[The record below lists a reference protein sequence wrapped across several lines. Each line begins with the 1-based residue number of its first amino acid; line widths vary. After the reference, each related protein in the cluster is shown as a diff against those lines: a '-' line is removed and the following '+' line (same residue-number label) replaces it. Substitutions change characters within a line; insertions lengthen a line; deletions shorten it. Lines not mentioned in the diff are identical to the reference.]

1 MLRLRAQLDNRE
13 NGVDAY
19 GREALSTLHS
29 GVAAMRF
36 PRWLLLPAVLVV
48 ATSPAR
54 AQSPLPELKFQ
65 DPPGFL
71 RSGAYPPAD
80 FSSQEVNASLQVYPF
95 RPFRGDVRQAFSRTL
110 FRDAIDP
117 QYREENVAPGAKLD
131 GITLP
136 GADYVLRA
144 RFNEVIAGLP
154 RERLRMAVVSGGAVA
169 IVDAQANSL
178 TSWQHVLPQLNA
190 FAATLRVVAGAPE
203 PDYAAPVGAA
213 GRAVAGL
220 YMGFTK
226 KYMTDLQRGSAYGHY
241 VNAVQYYLFS
251 ADGRVYRHYDEL
263 KVPGRDP
270 ARFDFAEAEREDPVN
285 SGRYTIKGD
294 SIFVRLGPAER
305 PERFAL
311 RVPNGTSLSIGSVS
325 YTRQ

>member
-1 MLRLRAQLDNRE
+1 
-13 NGVDAY
+13 
-19 GREALSTLHS
+19 
-29 GVAAMRF
+29 MRF
-36 PRWLLLPAVLVV
+36 PRWILLSLSLIAASRSL
-48 ATSPAR
+48 R
-54 AQSPLPELKFQ
+54 AQTPLPELKFA

-71 RSGAYPPAD
+71 RSAAYPPAD

-95 RPFRGDVRQAFSRTL
+95 RVFRGDVRQAFSRTL
-110 FRDAIDP
+110 FRDWIDP
-117 QYREENVAPGAKLD
+117 QYREENVTPGAKLD
-131 GITLP
+131 GIVLP

-190 FAATLRVVAGAPE
+190 FASTLRVMAGAPE

-220 YMGFTK
+220 YMGFAK
-226 KYMTDLQRGSAYGHY
+226 KYMTDLQRGPAYGY
-241 VNAVQYYLFS
+241 YANAVQYYLFS

-263 KVPGRDP
+263 KVPGNDP
-270 ARFDFAEAEREDPVN
+270 ARFDFAAAERADPVN

-294 SIFVRLGPAER
+294 SIFVRLGLAER

-311 RVPNGTSLSIGSVS
+311 RLPRGGSLSIGAVS
-325 YTRQ
+325 YARQ

>member
-1 MLRLRAQLDNRE
+1 ML
-13 NGVDAY
+13 
-19 GREALSTLHS
+19 LSVITTLAI
-29 GVAAMRF
+29 VR
-36 PRWLLLPAVLVV
+36 
-48 ATSPAR
+48 AR
-54 AQSPLPELKFQ
+54 AQTPLPELKFD
-65 DPPGFL
+65 DPPGFM

-80 FSSQEVNASLQVYPF
+80 FSSREVNASLQVYPF
-95 RPFRGDVRQAFSRTL
+95 RVFRGDVRQAFSRTL
-110 FRDAIDP
+110 LRDLIDP
-117 QYREENVAPGAKLD
+117 QFREESVAPGAKLD

-154 RERLRMAVVSGGAVA
+154 RERLRMVVVSGGAVA

-190 FAATLRVVAGAPE
+190 FASTLRVVAGALE

-213 GRAVAGL
+213 GRAIAGL
-220 YMGFTK
+220 YMGFTR
-226 KYMTDLQRGSAYGHY
+226 KYMTDLQRGPAYGY
-241 VNAVQYYLFS
+241 YANAVQYYLFS

-270 ARFDFAEAEREDPVN
+270 ARFDFAAAEREDPVN
-285 SGRYTIKGD
+285 SGRFTIKGD
-294 SIFVRLGPAER
+294 SVFVRLGPAER

-311 RVPNGTSLSIGSVS
+311 RVPNQKSISIGSVS

>member
-1 MLRLRAQLDNRE
+1 M
-13 NGVDAY
+13 
-19 GREALSTLHS
+19 
-29 GVAAMRF
+29 
-36 PRWLLLPAVLVV
+36 VLVG
-48 ATSPAR
+48 AASPAR
-54 AQSPLPELKFQ
+54 AQTPLPALKFE
-65 DPPGFL
+65 DPPGFM

-95 RPFRGDVRQAFSRTL
+95 RPYPGDVRQAFSRTL
-110 FRDAIDP
+110 FREFIDP

-190 FAATLRVVAGAPE
+190 FASTLRVVAGAPE
-203 PDYAAPVGAA
+203 PDYSAPVGVA
-213 GRAVAGL
+213 GRAIAGL
-220 YMGFTK
+220 YMGFTR
-226 KYMTDLQRGSAYGHY
+226 KYMTDLQRGPAYGY
-241 VNAVQYYLFS
+241 YANAVQYYLFS
-251 ADGRVYRHYDEL
+251 ADGHVYRHYDEL
-263 KVPGRDP
+263 KVPGKDP
-270 ARFDFAEAEREDPVN
+270 ARFDFSAAEREDPVN
-285 SGRYTIKGD
+285 SGRYTIRGD
-294 SIFVRLGPAER
+294 SVFVRLGPAER
-305 PERFAL
+305 PERLAL
-311 RVPNGTSLSIGSVS
+311 RVPRGNTISIGSVS

>member
-1 MLRLRAQLDNRE
+1 
-13 NGVDAY
+13 
-19 GREALSTLHS
+19 
-29 GVAAMRF
+29 MRF
-36 PRWLLLPAVLVV
+36 PRWILLAPVLVA
-48 ATSPAR
+48 ATRPAR
-54 AQSPLPELKFQ
+54 AQTPLPELKFE

-71 RSGAYPPAD
+71 RSAAYPPAD
-80 FSSQEVNASLQVYPF
+80 FSSQEVNASLQVYAF

-110 FRDAIDP
+110 FRDFIDP

-131 GITLP
+131 GIALP

-190 FAATLRVVAGAPE
+190 FASTLRVVAGAPE
-203 PDYAAPVGAA
+203 PDYSAPVGGA
-213 GRAVAGL
+213 GRAIAGL
-220 YMGFTK
+220 YMGFTR
-226 KYMTDLQRGSAYGHY
+226 KYMTDLQRGPGYGY
-241 VNAVQYYLFS
+241 YANAVQYYLFS

-263 KVPGRDP
+263 KVPGKDP
-270 ARFDFAEAEREDPVN
+270 ARFDFSAAEREDPVN
-285 SGRYTIKGD
+285 AGRYTVRGD
-294 SIFVRLGPAER
+294 SVFVRVGPAER

-311 RVPNGTSLSIGSVS
+311 RVPRGNTISIGSVRF
-325 YTRQ
+325 TRQ

>member
-1 MLRLRAQLDNRE
+1 
-13 NGVDAY
+13 
-19 GREALSTLHS
+19 
-29 GVAAMRF
+29 MRI
-36 PRWLLLPAVLVV
+36 PRWMLLSVITAV
-48 ATSPAR
+48 AIARAR
-54 AQSPLPELKFQ
+54 AQTPLPELKFD
-65 DPPGFL
+65 DPPGFM
-71 RSGAYPPAD
+71 RSAAYPPAD
-80 FSSQEVNASLQVYPF
+80 FSSREVNASVQVYPF
-95 RPFRGDVRQAFSRTL
+95 RAFRGDVRQAFSRTL
-110 FRDAIDP
+110 FRDFIDP

-131 GITLP
+131 GITLA

-190 FAATLRVVAGAPE
+190 FASTLRVVAGAPE
-203 PDYAAPVGAA
+203 PDYTAPVGAA
-213 GRAVAGL
+213 GRGIAGL
-220 YMGFTK
+220 YMGFTR
-226 KYMTDLQRGSAYGHY
+226 KYMTDLQRGPAYGY
-241 VNAVQYYLFS
+241 YANAVQYYLFS

-270 ARFDFAEAEREDPVN
+270 ARFDFAGAEREDPVN

-305 PERFAL
+305 PERFVL
-311 RVPNGTSLSIGSVS
+311 RVPTGNSISIGSVS
-325 YTRQ
+325 YARQ

>member
-1 MLRLRAQLDNRE
+1 MRISPWLFLPTLAFAAAQQ
-13 NGVDAY
+13 
-19 GREALSTLHS
+19 
-29 GVAAMRF
+29 
-36 PRWLLLPAVLVV
+36 LPAQASV
-48 ATSPAR
+48 
-54 AQSPLPELKFQ
+54 PELKFE

-71 RSGAYPPAD
+71 RSGSYPPAD

-95 RPFRGDVRQAFSRTL
+95 RPYRGDVRQAFSRTL
-110 FRDAIDP
+110 FRDLIDP

-131 GITLP
+131 GIVLP

-154 RERLRMAVVSGGAVA
+154 RERLRMAIVSGGAVA

-190 FAATLRVVAGAPE
+190 FASTLRVVAGAPE
-203 PDYAAPVGAA
+203 PDYTAPVGAG
-213 GRAVAGL
+213 GRAIAGL
-220 YMGFTK
+220 YMGFTR
-226 KYMTDLQRGSAYGHY
+226 KYMTDLQRGPAYGY
-241 VNAVQYYLFS
+241 YANAVQYYLFS
-251 ADGRVYRHYDEL
+251 AAGRVYRHYDEL
-263 KVPGRDP
+263 KVPGKDP
-270 ARFDFAEAEREDPVN
+270 ARFDFTAAGREDPVN

-294 SIFVRLGPAER
+294 SVFVRLGPAEH

-311 RVPNGTSLSIGSVS
+311 RVPRGNAISIGSVS

>member
-1 MLRLRAQLDNRE
+1 
-13 NGVDAY
+13 
-19 GREALSTLHS
+19 
-29 GVAAMRF
+29 MRF
-36 PRWLLLPAVLVV
+36 PRWMLLTVITAV
-48 ATSPAR
+48 AITRGR
-54 AQSPLPELKFQ
+54 AQIPSPELKFD
-65 DPPGFL
+65 DPPGFM
-71 RSGAYPPAD
+71 RSAAYPPTD
-80 FSSQEVNASLQVYPF
+80 FSSREVNASLQVYPF
-95 RPFRGDVRQAFSRTL
+95 RAFRGDVRQAFSRTL
-110 FRDAIDP
+110 FRDLIDP

-190 FAATLRVVAGAPE
+190 FASTLRVVAGAPE
-203 PDYAAPVGAA
+203 PDFVAPVGAA
-213 GRAVAGL
+213 GRAIAGL
-220 YMGFTK
+220 YMGFTR
-226 KYMTDLQRGSAYGHY
+226 KYMTDLQRGPAYGY
-241 VNAVQYYLFS
+241 YANAVQYYLFS

-270 ARFDFAEAEREDPVN
+270 ARFDFAAAEREDPMN
-285 SGRYTIKGD
+285 SGHYTIKGD
-294 SIFVRLGPAER
+294 SVFVRLGPAER

-311 RVPNGTSLSIGSVS
+311 RVPNQKSISIGSVS

>member
-1 MLRLRAQLDNRE
+1 MLLPVVL
-13 NGVDAY
+13 
-19 GREALSTLHS
+19 
-29 GVAAMRF
+29 VAAGN
-36 PRWLLLPAVLVV
+36 
-48 ATSPAR
+48 PAR
-54 AQSPLPELKFQ
+54 AQIPIPELKFE
-65 DPPGFL
+65 DPPGFM

-95 RPFRGDVRQAFSRTL
+95 RPYRGDVRQAFSRTL
-110 FRDAIDP
+110 FRDFIDP
-117 QYREENVAPGAKLD
+117 QYREENVAAGAKLD
-131 GITLP
+131 GIVLP

-144 RFNEVIAGLP
+144 RFNEVVAGMP

-190 FAATLRVVAGAPE
+190 FASTLRVVAGAPE

-213 GRAVAGL
+213 GRAIAGL
-220 YMGFTK
+220 YMGFTR
-226 KYMTDLQRGSAYGHY
+226 KYMTDLQRGPAYGY
-241 VNAVQYYLFS
+241 YANAVQYYLFS
-251 ADGRVYRHYDEL
+251 ADGRVYRRYDEL

-270 ARFDFAEAEREDPVN
+270 ARFDFAAAEREDPVN

-294 SIFVRLGPAER
+294 SVFVRLGPAER

-311 RVPNGTSLSIGSVS
+311 RVPRGSSISIGSVS
-325 YTRQ
+325 YIRQ

>member
-1 MLRLRAQLDNRE
+1 MLHLRASLDNWE
-13 NGVDAY
+13 KQVDAY
-19 GREALSTLHS
+19 GREALSSLYS

-36 PRWLLLPAVLVV
+36 PRWMLLSAVLVG
-48 ATSPAR
+48 ANNSAR
-54 AQSPLPELKFQ
+54 SQIPPPELKFQ

-71 RSGAYPPAD
+71 RSAAYPPAD

-95 RPFRGDVRQAFSRTL
+95 RAFRGDVRQAFSRTL
-110 FRDAIDP
+110 FRDLIDP

-131 GITLP
+131 GIMLP

-190 FAATLRVVAGAPE
+190 FASTLRVVAGAPE

-213 GRAVAGL
+213 GRAIAGL

-226 KYMTDLQRGSAYGHY
+226 KYMTDLQRGSAYGYY

-263 KVPGRDP
+263 KVPGGDP
-270 ARFDFAEAEREDPVN
+270 ARFDFAAAEREDPVN

-294 SIFVRLGPAER
+294 SIFVRVGSAER

-311 RVPNGTSLSIGSVS
+311 RVPNGNSLSIGSVS
-325 YTRQ
+325 FTRQ

>member
-1 MLRLRAQLDNRE
+1 
-13 NGVDAY
+13 
-19 GREALSTLHS
+19 
-29 GVAAMRF
+29 MRF
-36 PRWLLLPAVLVV
+36 PRWMLVTSILVV
-48 ATSPAR
+48 ATMPAR
-54 AQSPLPELKFQ
+54 AQAPLPELKFT

-71 RSGAYPPAD
+71 RSAAYPPAD

-95 RPFRGDVRQAFSRTL
+95 RVFRGDARQAFSRTL
-110 FRDAIDP
+110 FRDWIDP

-131 GITLP
+131 GIALP

-190 FAATLRVVAGAPE
+190 FASTLRVMTGAPE
-203 PDYAAPVGAA
+203 PDYTAPVGAG
-213 GRAVAGL
+213 GRALAGL
-220 YMGFTK
+220 YMGFTR
-226 KYMTDLQRGSAYGHY
+226 KYMTDLQRGPAYGYY

-263 KVPGRDP
+263 EVPGRDP
-270 ARFDFAEAEREDPVN
+270 ARFDFAAAEREDPVN
-285 SGRYTIKGD
+285 AGRYTIKGD
-294 SIFVRLGPAER
+294 SIFVRLGPADR

-311 RVPNGTSLSIGSVS
+311 RVPNGPSLSIGAVRF
-325 YTRQ
+325 TRQ

>member
-1 MLRLRAQLDNRE
+1 M
-13 NGVDAY
+13 
-19 GREALSTLHS
+19 
-29 GVAAMRF
+29 
-36 PRWLLLPAVLVV
+36 VLVG
-48 ATSPAR
+48 AASPAR
-54 AQSPLPELKFQ
+54 AQTPLPALKFE
-65 DPPGFL
+65 DPPGFM

-95 RPFRGDVRQAFSRTL
+95 RPYPGDVRQVFSRTL
-110 FRDAIDP
+110 FRDFIDP

-190 FAATLRVVAGAPE
+190 FASTLRVVAGAPE
-203 PDYAAPVGAA
+203 PDYSAPVGVA
-213 GRAVAGL
+213 GRAIAGL
-220 YMGFTK
+220 YMGFTR
-226 KYMTDLQRGSAYGHY
+226 KYMTDLQRGPAYGY
-241 VNAVQYYLFS
+241 YANAVQYYLFS
-251 ADGRVYRHYDEL
+251 ADGHVYRHYDEL
-263 KVPGRDP
+263 KVPGKDP
-270 ARFDFAEAEREDPVN
+270 ARFDFSAAEREDPVN
-285 SGRYTIKGD
+285 SGRYTVKGD
-294 SIFVRLGPAER
+294 SVFVRLGPAER
-305 PERFAL
+305 PERLAL
-311 RVPNGTSLSIGSVS
+311 RVPRGNTISIGSVS

>member
-1 MLRLRAQLDNRE
+1 MILSVVMFAAARRA
-13 NGVDAY
+13 G
-19 GREALSTLHS
+19 
-29 GVAAMRF
+29 
-36 PRWLLLPAVLVV
+36 
-48 ATSPAR
+48 
-54 AQSPLPELKFQ
+54 AQAPLPELKFE
-65 DPPGFL
+65 DPPRFL

-80 FSSQEVNASLQVYPF
+80 FSSQDVNASLQVYPF
-95 RPFRGDVRQAFSRTL
+95 RPFGGDVRQAFSRSL
-110 FRDAIDP
+110 FRDLIDP
-117 QYREENVAPGAKLD
+117 PYREDNVAAVAKLD

-144 RFNEVIAGLP
+144 RFNEVIAGMP
-154 RERLRMAVVSGGAVA
+154 RERLRMAIVSGGAVA

-190 FAATLRVVAGAPE
+190 FASTLRVVSGAPE
-203 PDYAAPVGAA
+203 PDYTAPVGVA
-213 GRAVAGL
+213 GRGIAGL
-220 YMGFTK
+220 YMGFTR
-226 KYMTDLQRGSAYGHY
+226 KYMTDLQRGPAYGY
-241 VNAVQYYLFS
+241 YANAVQYYLFS

-270 ARFDFAEAEREDPVN
+270 ARFDFSAAEREDPVN

-294 SIFVRLGPAER
+294 SVFVRLGPPER

-311 RVPNGTSLSIGSVS
+311 RVPRGNAISIGSVS

>member
-1 MLRLRAQLDNRE
+1 MPLS
-13 NGVDAY
+13 V
-19 GREALSTLHS
+19 ALI
-29 GVAAMRF
+29 AATN
-36 PRWLLLPAVLVV
+36 A
-48 ATSPAR
+48 AR
-54 AQSPLPELKFQ
+54 AQTPLPQLKFE
-65 DPPGFL
+65 DPPGFM
-71 RSGAYPPAD
+71 RSAAYPPAD

-95 RPFRGDVRQAFSRTL
+95 RAYQGDVRQAFSRTL
-110 FRDAIDP
+110 LRDLIDP
-117 QYREENVAPGAKLD
+117 QYREENVAAGAKLD
-131 GITLP
+131 AIALP

-169 IVDAQANSL
+169 VMDAQANSL

-203 PDYAAPVGAA
+203 PDYSAPVGAA
-213 GRAVAGL
+213 GRAIAGL
-220 YMGFTK
+220 YMGFTR
-226 KYMTDLQRGSAYGHY
+226 KYMTDLQRGPAHGYY
-241 VNAVQYYLFS
+241 TNAVQYYLFS

-263 KVPGRDP
+263 KVPGKDP
-270 ARFDFAEAEREDPVN
+270 ARFDFDAAEREDPVN

-311 RVPNGTSLSIGSVS
+311 RVPRRNAISIGSVS